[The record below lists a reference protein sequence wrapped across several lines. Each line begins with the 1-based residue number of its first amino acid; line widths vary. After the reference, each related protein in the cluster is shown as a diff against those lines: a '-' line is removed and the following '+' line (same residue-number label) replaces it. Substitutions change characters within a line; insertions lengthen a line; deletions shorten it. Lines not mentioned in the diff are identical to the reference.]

1 MVKATTAYA
10 ASLRAL
16 KQHGAS
22 SQLRLPEQRQLAFAL
37 MQEFARF
44 AEACGCKSMGNR
56 AEIRRSVFH
65 ATDRIDWKEFV
76 EQRLQN
82 DLSAVESIARM
93 ECPVTLPDKTMM
105 DAQVPE
111 SAPKRIVFAGKVL
124 RQHLSMTETQTC
136 RSCIKRSRC
145 RFFKMPPEAGM
156 TVGVKHIG
164 RVLLGMSQYA
174 RAHVQHPE
182 QYPWYFTSGNL
193 ASATVLLN
201 ALEEQL
207 VTAEGPGLTWNDV
220 ELADEGTAREVLLR
234 EAKRREERR
243 HAAAEERFLS
253 LPQWMRETLQ
263 PIPSRGMTARQR
275 ELLAESGI
283 DMGDASAEAPIELG
297 ASDEKD
303 WVEEGAVPGQPTGPM
318 IADPAPAPMPLQAA
332 ASDDSDR
339 PLVDVGD
346 AQELPVVQRFKHL
359 PGKPSEAPVR
369 QFNSMTGLE
378 TSGIFRRLGEFE
390 GHRIDLDE
398 VGLQPEEPGRWEE
411 IRPEGGNSGKLD
423 EVGLKLK
430 GGYTISEL
438 VGANSFKEAQH
449 LLSLSPA
456 GLEGVHHYNANIS
469 PKIVSREAL
478 EEIWS
483 MGEERGVK
491 DELPFLRRV
500 AFDTAVPHSSGGSV
514 TPERLAADKLLA
526 QPEPELPPAALRDHP
541 QHPQGGAAPKESV
554 IDLDEPEDDSIFD
567 LDARL
572 ASDAMRLQRTAAMN
586 TVDASHLPVSEE
598 PAPKADPG
606 ENEERRF
613 QAWQHRSKTRGVGV
627 FDPTVDFKYMSDPN
641 RLEQVGDLD
650 AETSGIYFRSSRP
663 LPQDEDFVSTFR
675 RPLDAQEADQAP
687 LGPNAATVDVQA
699 LKQDTSPKA
708 APPDPEDLGDIIFPS
723 LPGVGHRPSHKATGK
738 EKDFSRRAGAS
749 RQAPQLGNVRQVRLN
764 DNLADLVKPGAQSSA
779 RAALRPRLGEVQQ
792 KEGDDPWQDMQKPS
806 LTAKEIQ
813 DNRNAAMAAQRV
825 LHRHL
830 KRTNL
835 QKYGATKERAR

>member
-1 MVKATTAYA
+1 
-10 ASLRAL
+10 
-16 KQHGAS
+16 
-22 SQLRLPEQRQLAFAL
+22 
-37 MQEFARF
+37 
-44 AEACGCKSMGNR
+44 MGNR

-76 EQRLQN
+76 EQRLHN

-93 ECPVTLPDKTMM
+93 ECPASSTAVVLGMRMLNVSNCGVGMCDRADIQPQVTLPDKTMI

-145 RFFKMPPEAGM
+145 RFFKMPPEAGPIRNDIRITSHRLRSPEAGM

-193 ASATVLLN
+193 ASASVLLN

-207 VTAEGPGLTWNDV
+207 VTEGPGLTWSDV

-234 EAKRREERR
+234 EAQRREERR
-243 HAAAEERFLS
+243 HAAREERFLS

-283 DMGDASAEAPIELG
+283 DMGNSSVEAPIELV

-318 IADPAPAPMPLQAA
+318 VVDPAPAPMPLQATA
-332 ASDDSDR
+332 GDDTDR

-346 AQELPVVQRFKHL
+346 AQELPVVRRFKHL

-378 TSGIFRRLGEFE
+378 TTGIFRRLGEFE

-398 VGLQPEEPGRWEE
+398 VGLEPEEPSRWEE
-411 IRPEGGNSGKLD
+411 IRPEGGNSRKLE

-438 VGANSFKEAQH
+438 VGANSFQEAQH

-469 PKIVSREAL
+469 PKIVSQEAL

-483 MGEERGVK
+483 VGEERGVK

-500 AFDTAVPHSSGGSV
+500 AFDTPVPYSSSGSV

-526 QPEPELPPAALRDHP
+526 QPEPELLPAALRDSHV
-541 QHPQGGAAPKESV
+541 QGAGPKESV
-554 IDLDEPEDDSIFD
+554 MDLDEPPEDDSIFD

-586 TVDASHLPVSEE
+586 TVDASHPPVSAE
-598 PAPKADPG
+598 PEPKADPG

-641 RLEQVGDLD
+641 RLEQAGDLD

-675 RPLDAQEADQAP
+675 RPLDAEADHAP

-699 LKQDTSPKA
+699 LKEDTSPKA

-723 LPGVGHRPSHKATGK
+723 LPGAGHRPSQKAEGK
-738 EKDFSRRAGAS
+738 EKELRRRAGAS
-749 RQAPQLGNVRQVRLN
+749 RSQAPQLGNVRQVRLN

-779 RAALRPRLGEVQQ
+779 RAALRPRLGEVQP

-825 LHRHL
+825 LYRHL

-835 QKYGATKERAR
+835 QKYGAPKERAR